1 LAYSLD
7 PDKYEVQ
14 AFGDGLINQTYKVQ
28 EKTSNSNFLL
38 QQINTSIFKK
48 PEEIALNIK
57 NIAAYLHS
65 NHPSYLLPVPLQT
78 IHGNELY
85 IDEQHN
91 YFRLF
96 PFIENSHSINRA
108 STENQAYQASQQ
120 FGLFTKLLSGFNSQS
135 LKATIPNF
143 HNLTLRYHQFLDAL
157 VNGNNR
163 RIKDA
168 QKEIEY
174 LKSLQSLTETY
185 DMITRHPDFKQRVMH
200 HDTKISN
207 VLFDN
212 SSKAIC
218 IVDLDTVMPGYFISD
233 TGDIFRTYLSP
244 VDEEE
249 ADLDKIQIRTSFFK
263 AIVEGYLSEMKDEL
277 SETEKQYFLYAGKF
291 MIYMQALR
299 FIADYLNNDIYY
311 GARYEGHNLVRGKN
325 QVVLLQKFIEKEEEL
340 QNIMLQLL

>member
-1 LAYSLD
+1 
-7 PDKYEVQ
+7 
-14 AFGDGLINQTYKVQ
+14 
-28 EKTSNSNFLL
+28 
-38 QQINTSIFKK
+38 
-48 PEEIALNIK
+48 
-57 NIAAYLHS
+57 
-65 NHPSYLLPVPLQT
+65 
-78 IHGNELY
+78 
-85 IDEQHN
+85 
-91 YFRLF
+91 
-96 PFIENSHSINRA
+96 
-108 STENQAYQASQQ
+108 
-120 FGLFTKLLSGFNSQS
+120 
-135 LKATIPNF
+135 
-143 HNLTLRYHQFLDAL
+143 
-157 VNGNNR
+157 
-163 RIKDA
+163 
-168 QKEIEY
+168 
-174 LKSLQSLTETY
+174 
-185 DMITRHPDFKQRVMH
+185 MITRHPDFKQRVMH